1 MNKTGLA
8 ALAALLGAGLI
19 TTKTFKS
26 SYASET
32 FMAKGKR
39 AVALRAGKINSTDL
53 KDVYYDQWSSKYA
66 DVLFKNTKTL
76 AFNVVL
82 KKSFLFQLPHH
93 FLRNYQIDGI
103 ITVLL

>member
-32 FMAKGKR
+32 FMAQGKR

-53 KDVYYDQWSSKYA
+53 QDVYYQQWQSIFRSET
-66 DVLFKNTKTL
+66 FGMI
-76 AFNVVL
+76 
-82 KKSFLFQLPHH
+82 SLP
-93 FLRNYQIDGI
+93 IMI
-103 ITVLL
+103 